1 MIGITEIG
9 IIIFLTLFLAPLFAK
24 IKKNKGKN
32 YGEGKNDER
41 CICYQ
46 I

>member
-24 IKKNKGKN
+24 IKRNKEK
-32 YGEGKNDER
+32 KLR
-41 CICYQ
+41 RRKKR
-46 I
+46 